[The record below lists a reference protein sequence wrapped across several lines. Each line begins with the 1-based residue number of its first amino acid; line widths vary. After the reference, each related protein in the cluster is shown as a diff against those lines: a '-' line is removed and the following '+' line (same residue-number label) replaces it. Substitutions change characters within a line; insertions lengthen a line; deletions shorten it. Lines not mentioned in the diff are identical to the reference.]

1 MSQLHSRADDL
12 YGSHITHKD
21 PHYLT
26 AYNEIFDPIRN
37 NSISLLELGVSTGA
51 SLALWA
57 EYFSLARIA
66 GVDILPRPSLVPNL
80 ERVAFFQGSQDDPLV
95 LDRAR
100 RFVGGQF
107 DIVIDDASHFGAETR
122 RSFDWLFPHVKPGG
136 YYIIEDCGSSFMR
149 SFPDFGEYPPEPIDN
164 TKRFPSHDYGIM
176 GVTKQIMDEM
186 FLTFSHS
193 GCGKGH
199 IESMLMLPH
208 IAFIKKSS

>member
-26 AYNEIFDPIRN
+26 AYNEIFGPIRN

-66 GVDILPRPSLVPNL
+66 GIDILPRPSLVPNL
-80 ERVAFFQGSQDDPLV
+80 ERVAFFQGSQDDPAV
-95 LDRAR
+95 LNRAL
-100 RFVGGQF
+100 RFVGGSF

-122 RSFDWLFPHVKPGG
+122 KSFDWLFPHVKPGG
-136 YYIIEDCGSSFMR
+136 VLH
-149 SFPDFGEYPPEPIDN
+149 N
-164 TKRFPSHDYGIM
+164 
-176 GVTKQIMDEM
+176 
-186 FLTFSHS
+186 
-193 GCGKGH
+193 
-199 IESMLMLPH
+199 
-208 IAFIKKSS
+208 